1 MSQARI
7 ARSARHGHRYG
18 RDPGCCGADSRSAA
32 GTGGLRQV
40 CVDLGDPYRARPRA
54 LTRALFLVLAAAAVA
69 VPAAAQSRARLD
81 AIARAQADSG
91 FAGVVLVAKDS
102 VVLFEKAYSPP
113 VGKALTLSS
122 KFNIGSMTKGFT
134 AAALLR
140 LRSQHRLSFNDPIS
154 DFFPYA
160 PAGKRGI
167 TIFHLLT
174 HTSGL
179 RGHSA
184 GTGIM
189 RREGA
194 VNAILS
200 LPVDYPPGTHY
211 RYSDDD
217 YQLLAAIIEVASRT
231 TWEEYVKRELL
242 DPARMTATGFQGGD
256 WGHKGANG
264 MRSTA
269 RDMFRW
275 VNSIQDARLF
285 ARAESAELE
294 SPLMHVRSEPP
305 FEIHYGYGTRV
316 YVRNGRVAEIM
327 HSGSGDAG
335 NTGIARVLADG
346 TIVVVLSNSGMHR
359 GTTWASYVAQRL
371 VPRR

>member
-1 MSQARI
+1 MRVSNR
-7 ARSARHGHRYG
+7 
-18 RDPGCCGADSRSAA
+18 
-32 GTGGLRQV
+32 LV
-40 CVDLGDPYRARPRA
+40 VML
-54 LTRALFLVLAAAAVA
+54 LLF
-69 VPAAAQSRARLD
+69 PAARMVAQSSTRLN

-91 FAGVVLVAKDS
+91 FSGVVLVARDTT
-102 VVLFEKAYSPP
+102 VIMEKAYSPQTGMP
-113 VGKALTLSS
+113 LKVSS
-122 KFNIGSMTKGFT
+122 RFNIGSMTKGFT
-134 AAALLR
+134 AAAILR
-140 LRSQHRLSFNDPIS
+140 LRSQHQLSFSDPVS
-154 DFFPYA
+154 RFFPHA
-160 PAGKRGI
+160 PESKRGI
-167 TIFHLLT
+167 TVFHLLT

-189 RREGA
+189 RRDGA

-200 LPVDYPPGTHY
+200 LPLEYPPGTHY

-217 YQLLAAIIEVASRT
+217 YQLLAAIIEVASGVP
-231 TWEEYVKRELL
+231 WENYIKRELL
-242 DPARMTATGFQGGD
+242 VPARMRSTSFQRGD

-269 RDMFRW
+269 RDMYRW
-275 VNSIQDARLF
+275 LTAIRDARLF
-285 ARAESAELE
+285 GRAESSELE

-316 YVRNGRVAEIM
+316 YVRNGRATELM

-335 NTGIARVLADG
+335 HSGIARVLSDG
-346 TIVVVLSNSGMHR
+346 TLVVVLSNSGQHR

>member
-1 MSQARI
+1 MSQACI
-7 ARSARHGHRYG
+7 ARSARHGHRSG
-18 RDPGCCGADSRSAA
+18 RNLGCCGTDSRSAA
-32 GTGGLRQV
+32 GTGRLCQV
-40 CVDLGDPYRARPRA
+40 GGDSGDPYRARPRA
-54 LTRALFLVLAAAAVA
+54 LIRGLLLLLAATAVA
-69 VPAAAQSRARLD
+69 APAPAQTRARLD

-91 FAGVVLVAKDS
+91 FSGVVLVAKDS
-102 VVLFEKAYSPP
+102 IVLFEKSYSPQ
-113 VGKALTLSS
+113 VGKHVYLASQ
-122 KFNIGSMTKGFT
+122 FNIGSMTKGFT

-160 PAGKRGI
+160 PAAKRGI

-231 TWEEYVKRELL
+231 TWEDYVRSELL
-242 DPARMTATGFQGGD
+242 DPARMTQTGFQDGD

-285 ARAESAELE
+285 ARAESIELG

-316 YVRNGRVAEIM
+316 YIRNGHVAEIM

-335 NTGIARVLADG
+335 HSGIARVLADG

-371 VPRR
+371 VPRK

>member
-1 MSQARI
+1 M
-7 ARSARHGHRYG
+7 
-18 RDPGCCGADSRSAA
+18 
-32 GTGGLRQV
+32 L
-40 CVDLGDPYRARPRA
+40 A
-54 LTRALFLVLAAAAVA
+54 LLLFLAAT
-69 VPAAAQSRARLD
+69 PLTAQSRARLD

-91 FAGVVLVAKDS
+91 FSGVVLVARDS

-113 VGKALTLSS
+113 TGKRLQLGSR
-122 KFNIGSMTKGFT
+122 FNIGSMTKGFT
-134 AAALLR
+134 AAAMLR

-160 PAGKRGI
+160 PTAKRGI
-167 TIFHLLT
+167 TIFQLLT

-200 LPVDYPPGTHY
+200 LPVDYPAGTHY

-217 YQLLAAIIEVASRT
+217 YQLLAAIIEVASHE
-231 TWEEYVKRELL
+231 TWEDYLKRELL
-242 DPARMTATGFQGGD
+242 DPARLTATRFQGGD

-269 RDMFRW
+269 RDIFRW

-285 ARAESAELE
+285 ARAESLELE

-316 YVRNGRVAEIM
+316 YVRNGRVAELM

-335 NTGIARVLADG
+335 NTGIARVLADR
-346 TIVVVLSNSGMHR
+346 TIVVVLANSGQHR

-371 VPRR
+371 VPRK